1 MTGQVRPSRAEN
13 GEAQTSAL
21 SRLSEWIANGPMAL
35 VVLVATGA
43 SILAAAAFCY
53 AFYALLTPEFF
64 SSPAA
69 MILPL
74 VAPAVTAPPMFYGL
88 ALIIRRLA
96 EARHE
101 LREKQEELERHLA
114 EIEAVSDQ
122 LRVARLASEE
132 AAQAKSLFLASMSH
146 ELRTPLNAIIGFSQ
160 SMQQEIDGP
169 IESARYR
176 GYVGDIHT
184 AGQHL
189 LALVNDILDLSKIEA
204 GKLSIE
210 VGEVHLPDVFEDAIR
225 LLRPGYEEHSVK
237 LQRQIAEE
245 VTWAFA
251 DRRALL
257 QMLLNLLS
265 NALRYTPDGGL
276 VEIAA
281 KPRGEGWQLTVS
293 DSGIGIDPEEIA
305 RVQQPFERIEGAGIS
320 RGGTG
325 LGLTLV
331 KGLMELHGG
340 GMEID
345 STPGEGTTVT
355 LSFPR
360 RAAAAQSDAPPK

>member
-1 MTGQVRPSRAEN
+1 MSM
-13 GEAQTSAL
+13 AQDQRGDGKVSAL
-21 SRLSEWIANGPMAL
+21 TAFSDW
-35 VVLVATGA
+35 VVARPLGVAVLAATGA
-43 SILAAAAFCY
+43 AILAAAGFCY
-53 AFYALLTPEFF
+53 AFYALVTPEFF
-64 SSPAA
+64 SSPFAL
-69 MILPL
+69 ILPL
-74 VAPAVTAPPMFYGL
+74 VAPAVTAPPMFYAL
-88 ALIIRRLA
+88 FLIIRRLA
-96 EARHE
+96 EARRD

-114 EIEAVSDQ
+114 EMEAVSEQ
-122 LRVARLASEE
+122 LRFARLASEE

-146 ELRTPLNAIIGFSQ
+146 ELRTPLNAIIGFSE

-169 IESARYR
+169 IGSAKYR
-176 GYVGDIHT
+176 GYIGDIHT
-184 AGQHL
+184 AGAHL

-204 GKLSIE
+204 GKLTIAVE
-210 VGEVHLPDVFEDAIR
+210 EVHLPEVFEDAIR
-225 LLRPGYEEHSVK
+225 LLRSGYEEHSVR

-245 VTWAFA
+245 VTWAPA

-281 KPRGEGWQLTVS
+281 TPRGEGWQLVVS
-293 DSGIGIDPEEIA
+293 DSGIGIDPKELA

-331 KGLMELHGG
+331 KGLMELHDGE
-340 GMEID
+340 MAID
-345 STPGEGTTVT
+345 SVPNQGTTVT
-355 LSFPR
+355 LNFPGR
-360 RAAAAQSDAPPK
+360 TAAAPAEALPK